1 MATTVD
7 QLIVEIKADTKD
19 LQRQLKNIEG
29 RIGGAGKKGGTA
41 FVPMIGS
48 LKSMLP
54 LLAGVG
60 TGIATISAVSGVAR
74 VGSEFEDMRDSLN
87 QVFGSVQ
94 AGQTAFNSILTFAQ
108 TTPFQIEDVTRAF
121 ISLKGAGIEPN
132 MGMLQT
138 FADTASTSIDQL
150 GAFNAMVR
158 LVQRSAAGGLGLEEI
173 NQLDDRGI
181 PATKILTDAL
191 GVSRLELSKFGQ
203 TAEGAANMVK
213 LLIDGMQEQFGG
225 AMVNKMDNLSTK
237 TSNMTIAFKE
247 LQNSV
252 FEGGLGEMLKS
263 LADRLGQL
271 ALRAAAFVRLVTS
284 TQSIADVTGVG
295 PGDPVGQNNALT
307 RLIEEEQA
315 VLDNL
320 ASANDRTAAKHGH
333 VAKSAGSQE
342 RLDMLKRM
350 QAETQI
356 QIDLLKDLEN
366 QENSTAVASSELSEA
381 FGELDTVV
389 KEAGQNLSRDF
400 ANALLEG
407 ESALESFKN
416 FTKAVVSEIIAT
428 FINLAVV
435 QPIISSIF
443 AGFGGSGVSPD
454 FVGPPKPPGLAGGGM
469 ASQGRPVL
477 VGERGPELFVP
488 HAPGN
493 IINSA
498 NTRSALSG
506 GGVVINQNISFAT
519 GVVPTVRAE
528 VTKMLPQ
535 IADVSKAAV
544 LDASL
549 RGGSFAKGLRGRS
562 G

>member
-29 RIGGAGKKGGTA
+29 RIGGAGNKGRTA
-41 FVPMIGS
+41 FLPMIGS
-48 LKSMLP
+48 LKSILP

-60 TGIATISAVSGVAR
+60 GGLVGIAAVTGIAR

-94 AGQTAFNSILTFAQ
+94 RGNAAFNNILTFAQ

-181 PATKILTDAL
+181 PATKILTEAL
-191 GVSRLELSKFGQ
+191 GKSRRELSDFGQ
-203 TAEGAANMVK
+203 TAEGAADMVQK
-213 LLIDGMQEQFGG
+213 LIAGMQEQFGG
-225 AMVNKMDNLSTK
+225 AMAEKMDNLSTK

-247 LQNSV
+247 LQNAV
-252 FEGGLGEMLKS
+252 FEGGLGGFLGN
-263 LADRLGQL
+263 LADKLGALATNAARTVRAITGNETAFDITGTMDPSEQLDRLAKLTEDTQNRIESRIAKGQ
-271 ALRAAAFVRLVTS
+271 VR
-284 TQSIADVTGVG
+284 G
-295 PGDPVGQNNALT
+295 
-307 RLIEEEQA
+307 
-315 VLDNL
+315 
-320 ASANDRTAAKHGH
+320 
-333 VAKSAGSQE
+333 AGSKQQ
-342 RLDMLKRM
+342 
-350 QAETQI
+350 QADR
-356 QIDLLKDLEN
+356 DLLKTIEVMTIDAEDALFDQALKEGLDD
-366 QENSTAVASSELSEA
+366 TKVKTTELSKA
-381 FGELDTVV
+381 MGELDNVV
-389 KEAGQNLSRDF
+389 KEAAQTLSREF
-400 ANALLEG
+400 ADALLEG
-407 ESALESFKN
+407 ESLLSSFGN
-416 FTKAVVSEIIAT
+416 FAKSIVSEIIAT
-428 FINLAVV
+428 FLRLAVV
-435 QPIISSIF
+435 EPILKSIF
-443 AGFGGSGVSPD
+443 PNMAFGSGGTPTVA
-454 FVGPPKPPGLAGGGM
+454 GAGGGL
-469 ASQGRPVL
+469 ATHGRPML

-493 IINSA
+493 IVNGA
-498 NTRSALSG
+498 DTRSAFSGG
-506 GGVVINQNISFAT
+506 GGVVVNQNISFAT

-549 RGGSFAKGLRGRS
+549 RGGSFSKGLRGRS

>member
-1 MATTVD
+1 MANTVD

-29 RIGGAGKKGGTA
+29 RIGGAGKAGGRA

-48 LKSMLP
+48 LKSIIP
-54 LLAGVG
+54 LLASVG
-60 TGIATISAVSGVAR
+60 AGLAGISAVQGIAR

-94 AGQTAFNSILTFAQ
+94 RGDAAFNSILTFAQ

-191 GVSRLELSKFGQ
+191 GVTRLELSKFGQ
-203 TAEGAANMVK
+203 TAEGAAAMVQM
-213 LLIDGMQEQFGG
+213 LIDGMQEQFGG
-225 AMVNKMDNLSTK
+225 AMINKMDNLSTK

-247 LQNSV
+247 LQNAV
-252 FEGGLGEMLKS
+252 FEGGLGTFLGDM
-263 LADRLGQL
+263 ADKLG
-271 ALRAAAFVRLVTS
+271 
-284 TQSIADVTGVG
+284 
-295 PGDPVGQNNALT
+295 
-307 RLIEEEQA
+307 
-315 VLDNL
+315 NL
-320 ASANDRTAAKHGH
+320 ASNIARMVRALSGNETLFDKTGTMNPADQLRILEEQRKLLRETLDANKT
-333 VAKSAGSQE
+333 
-342 RLDMLKRM
+342 KRSKGFGG
-350 QAETQI
+350 QVIKDIRDGKA
-356 QIDLLKDLEN
+356 DLLANEFDIIAAEDALFE
-366 QENSTAVASSELSEA
+366 EFMASPEFIAHMNKGAKGTTELSKA
-381 FGELDTVV
+381 MGELDNVV
-389 KEAGQNLSRDF
+389 SEAAQTLSREF
-400 ANALLEG
+400 ADALIAG
-407 ESALESFKN
+407 ESLLSSFSN
-416 FTKAVVSEIIAT
+416 FAKSIVSEIIAT
-428 FINLAVV
+428 FLRLAIVE
-435 QPIISSIF
+435 PILKGIF
-443 AGFGGSGVSPD
+443 PSLGTGTGTGT
-454 FVGPPKPPGLAGGGM
+454 GLAGGGM

-493 IINSA
+493 IINA
-498 NTRSALSG
+498 ADTRSALSG
-506 GGVVINQNISFAT
+506 GGVVVNQNISFAT

-544 LDASL
+544 LDATL
-549 RGGSFAKGLRGRS
+549 RGGSFSKGIRGRN

>member
-54 LLAGVG
+54 LLASVG
-60 TGIATISAVSGVAR
+60 AGIAGISAVSGIAR

-94 AGQTAFNSILTFAQ
+94 RGNAAFNNILTFAQ

-191 GVSRLELSKFGQ
+191 GVTRLELSKFGQ
-203 TAEGAANMVK
+203 TAEGAADMVQK
-213 LLIDGMQEQFGG
+213 LIAGMQEQFGG

-252 FEGGLGEMLKS
+252 FEGGLGEFLGDIADKLGA
-263 LADRLGQL
+263 LATNAARTVRAITGNETAFDFTGTMDPSEQLDRLAKLTDDTQKRIESRIAEGK
-271 ALRAAAFVRLVTS
+271 VR
-284 TQSIADVTGVG
+284 GG
-295 PGDPVGQNNALT
+295 
-307 RLIEEEQA
+307 
-315 VLDNL
+315 
-320 ASANDRTAAKHGH
+320 
-333 VAKSAGSQE
+333 GSQQQQQDRE
-342 RLDMLKRM
+342 
-350 QAETQI
+350 
-356 QIDLLKDLEN
+356 LLKTLEFMTIDAEDALFDEALK
-366 QENSTAVASSELSEA
+366 QGLDDTKVKTTELSKA
-381 FGELDTVV
+381 MGELDNVV
-389 KEAGQNLSRDF
+389 KEAAQTLSREF
-400 ANALLEG
+400 ADALLEG
-407 ESALESFKN
+407 ESLLSSFGN
-416 FTKAVVSEIIAT
+416 FAKSIVSEIIAT
-428 FINLAVV
+428 FLRLAVV
-435 QPIISSIF
+435 EPILKSIF
-443 AGFGGSGVSPD
+443 PNLGTSTGTPGVES
-454 FVGPPKPPGLAGGGM
+454 AGGGL
-469 ASQGRPVL
+469 ATHGRPML

-493 IINSA
+493 IVNGA
-498 NTRSALSG
+498 DTRSAFGGG
-506 GGVVINQNISFAT
+506 GGVVVNQNISFAT

-544 LDASL
+544 LDASM
-549 RGGSFAKGLRGRS
+549 RGGSFSKGIRGRN

>member
-54 LLAGVG
+54 LLASVG
-60 TGIATISAVSGVAR
+60 AGIAGISAVSGIAR

-94 AGQTAFNSILTFAQ
+94 RGNAAFNNILTFAQ

-191 GVSRLELSKFGQ
+191 GVTRLELSKFGQ
-203 TAEGAANMVK
+203 TAEGAADMVQK
-213 LLIDGMQEQFGG
+213 LIAGMQEQFGG

-252 FEGGLGEMLKS
+252 FEGGLGEFLGDIADKLGA
-263 LADRLGQL
+263 LATNAARTVRAITGNETAFDFTGTMDPSEQLDRLAKLTDDTQKRIESRIAEGK
-271 ALRAAAFVRLVTS
+271 VR
-284 TQSIADVTGVG
+284 GG
-295 PGDPVGQNNALT
+295 
-307 RLIEEEQA
+307 
-315 VLDNL
+315 
-320 ASANDRTAAKHGH
+320 
-333 VAKSAGSQE
+333 GSQQQQQDRE
-342 RLDMLKRM
+342 
-350 QAETQI
+350 
-356 QIDLLKDLEN
+356 LLKTLEFMTIN
-366 QENSTAVASSELSEA
+366 AEDALFDEALKQGLDDTKVKTTELSKA
-381 FGELDTVV
+381 MGELDNVV
-389 KEAGQNLSRDF
+389 KEAAQTLSREF
-400 ANALLEG
+400 ADALLEG
-407 ESALESFKN
+407 ESLLSSFGN
-416 FTKAVVSEIIAT
+416 FAKSIVSEIIAT
-428 FINLAVV
+428 FLRLAVV
-435 QPIISSIF
+435 EPILKSIF
-443 AGFGGSGVSPD
+443 PNLGTGTGTPGVES
-454 FVGPPKPPGLAGGGM
+454 AGGGL
-469 ASQGRPVL
+469 ATHGRPML

-493 IINSA
+493 IVNGA
-498 NTRSALSG
+498 DTRSALGGG
-506 GGVVINQNISFAT
+506 GGVVVNQNISFAT

-549 RGGSFAKGLRGRS
+549 RGGSFSKGLRGRS

>member
-29 RIGGAGKKGGTA
+29 RIGGAGNKGRTA
-41 FVPMIGS
+41 FLPMIGS
-48 LKSMLP
+48 LKTMLP
-54 LLAGVG
+54 LLASVG
-60 TGIATISAVSGVAR
+60 GGLAVFSTFSGIAR

-87 QVFGSVQ
+87 QVFGSIQ
-94 AGQTAFNSILTFAQ
+94 RGNAAFNNILTFAQ

-121 ISLKGAGIEPN
+121 ISLKGAGVEPN
-132 MGMLQT
+132 MDMLQT

-191 GVSRLELSKFGQ
+191 GKSRRELSDFGQ
-203 TAEGAANMVK
+203 TAEGAADMVQK
-213 LLIDGMQEQFGG
+213 LIAGLQEQFGG

-252 FEGGLGEMLKS
+252 FESGFGEFLGNIADKLGA
-263 LADRLGQL
+263 LATNAARTVRAISGNETAFDITGTMDPSEQLDRLAKLTDDTQKRIESRIAEGK
-271 ALRAAAFVRLVTS
+271 VR
-284 TQSIADVTGVG
+284 GG
-295 PGDPVGQNNALT
+295 
-307 RLIEEEQA
+307 
-315 VLDNL
+315 
-320 ASANDRTAAKHGH
+320 
-333 VAKSAGSQE
+333 GSQQQQQDRE
-342 RLDMLKRM
+342 
-350 QAETQI
+350 
-356 QIDLLKDLEN
+356 LLKTLEFMTIN
-366 QENSTAVASSELSEA
+366 AEDALFDEALKQGLDDTKVKTTELSKA
-381 FGELDTVV
+381 MGELDNVV
-389 KEAGQNLSRDF
+389 KEAAQTLSREF
-400 ANALLEG
+400 ADALLEG
-407 ESALESFKN
+407 ESLLSSFGN
-416 FTKAVVSEIIAT
+416 FAKSIVSEIIAT
-428 FINLAVV
+428 FLRLAVV
-435 QPIISSIF
+435 EPILKSIF
-443 AGFGGSGVSPD
+443 PNLGTGTGTPGVES
-454 FVGPPKPPGLAGGGM
+454 AGGGL
-469 ASQGRPVL
+469 ATHGRPML

-493 IINSA
+493 IVNGA
-498 NTRSALSG
+498 DTRSAFGGG
-506 GGVVINQNISFAT
+506 GGVVVNQNISFAT

-544 LDASL
+544 LDASM
-549 RGGSFAKGLRGRS
+549 RGGSFSKGIRGRN

>member
-29 RIGGAGKKGGTA
+29 RIGGAGNKGRTA

-54 LLAGVG
+54 LLASVG
-60 TGIATISAVSGVAR
+60 AGIAGISAVSGIAR

-94 AGQTAFNSILTFAQ
+94 RGNAAFNNILTFAQ

-191 GVSRLELSKFGQ
+191 GVTRLELSKFGQ
-203 TAEGAANMVK
+203 TAEGAADMVQK
-213 LLIDGMQEQFGG
+213 LIAGMQEQFGG

-252 FEGGLGEMLKS
+252 FEGGLGEFLGDIADKLGA
-263 LADRLGQL
+263 LATNAARTVRAITGNETAFDFTGTMDPSEQLDRLAKLTDDTQKRIESRIAEGK
-271 ALRAAAFVRLVTS
+271 VR
-284 TQSIADVTGVG
+284 GG
-295 PGDPVGQNNALT
+295 
-307 RLIEEEQA
+307 
-315 VLDNL
+315 
-320 ASANDRTAAKHGH
+320 
-333 VAKSAGSQE
+333 GSQQQQQDRE
-342 RLDMLKRM
+342 
-350 QAETQI
+350 
-356 QIDLLKDLEN
+356 LLKTLEFMTIN
-366 QENSTAVASSELSEA
+366 AEDALFDEALKQGLDDTKVKTTELSKA
-381 FGELDTVV
+381 MGELDNVV
-389 KEAGQNLSRDF
+389 KEAAQTLSREF
-400 ANALLEG
+400 ADALLEG
-407 ESALESFKN
+407 ESLLSSFGN
-416 FTKAVVSEIIAT
+416 FAKSIVSEIIAT
-428 FINLAVV
+428 FLRLAVV
-435 QPIISSIF
+435 EPILKSIF
-443 AGFGGSGVSPD
+443 PNLGTGTGTPGVES
-454 FVGPPKPPGLAGGGM
+454 AGGGL
-469 ASQGRPVL
+469 ATHGRPML
-477 VGERGPELFVP
+477 VGECGPELFVP

-493 IINSA
+493 IVNGA
-498 NTRSALSG
+498 DTRSALGGG
-506 GGVVINQNISFAT
+506 GGVVVNQNISFAT

-549 RGGSFAKGLRGRS
+549 RGGSFSKGLRGRS

>member
-1 MATTVD
+1 MANTVD

-29 RIGGAGKKGGTA
+29 RIGGAGKTGGRA

-48 LKSMLP
+48 LKSIIP
-54 LLAGVG
+54 LLASVG
-60 TGIATISAVSGVAR
+60 AGLAGISAVQGIAR

-94 AGQTAFNSILTFAQ
+94 RGDAAFNSILTFAQ

-191 GVSRLELSKFGQ
+191 GVTRLELSKFGQ
-203 TAEGAANMVK
+203 TAEGAAAMVQM
-213 LLIDGMQEQFGG
+213 LIDGMQEQFGG
-225 AMVNKMDNLSTK
+225 AMINKMDNLSTK

-247 LQNSV
+247 LQNAV
-252 FEGGLGEMLKS
+252 FEGGLGTFLGDM
-263 LADRLGQL
+263 ADKLG
-271 ALRAAAFVRLVTS
+271 
-284 TQSIADVTGVG
+284 
-295 PGDPVGQNNALT
+295 
-307 RLIEEEQA
+307 
-315 VLDNL
+315 NL
-320 ASANDRTAAKHGH
+320 ASNIARTVRAMSGNETLFDKTGTMNPADQLRILEEQRKLLQDTLKANQSLKEKGFGGKIIKDIRTGKA
-333 VAKSAGSQE
+333 
-342 RLDMLKRM
+342 
-350 QAETQI
+350 
-356 QIDLLKDLEN
+356 DLLANEFDIIAAEDALFE
-366 QENSTAVASSELSEA
+366 EFMASPEFIAHMNKGAKGTTELSKA
-381 FGELDTVV
+381 MGELDTVV
-389 KEAGQNLSRDF
+389 SEAAQTLSREF
-400 ANALLEG
+400 ADALIAG
-407 ESALESFKN
+407 ESLLSSFSN
-416 FTKAVVSEIIAT
+416 FAKSIVSEIIAT
-428 FINLAVV
+428 FLRLAVV
-435 QPIISSIF
+435 EPILKGIF
-443 AGFGGSGVSPD
+443 PNMSFGSGT
-454 FVGPPKPPGLAGGGM
+454 GTGLAGGGM

-493 IINSA
+493 ILNA
-498 NTRSALSG
+498 ADTRSALSG
-506 GGVVINQNISFAT
+506 GGVVVNQNISFAT

-544 LDASL
+544 LDATL
-549 RGGSFAKGLRGRS
+549 RGGSFSKGIRGRN

>member
-1 MATTVD
+1 MANTVD

-29 RIGGAGKKGGTA
+29 RIGGAGKAGGRA

-48 LKSMLP
+48 LKSIIP
-54 LLAGVG
+54 LLASVG
-60 TGIATISAVSGVAR
+60 AGLAGISAVQGIAR

-94 AGQTAFNSILTFAQ
+94 RGDAAFNSILTFAQ

-191 GVSRLELSKFGQ
+191 GVTRLELSKFGQ
-203 TAEGAANMVK
+203 TAEGAAAMVQM
-213 LLIDGMQEQFGG
+213 LIDGMQEQFGG
-225 AMVNKMDNLSTK
+225 AMINKMDNLSTK

-247 LQNSV
+247 LQNAV
-252 FEGGLGEMLKS
+252 FEGGLGTFLGDM
-263 LADRLGQL
+263 ADKLG
-271 ALRAAAFVRLVTS
+271 
-284 TQSIADVTGVG
+284 
-295 PGDPVGQNNALT
+295 
-307 RLIEEEQA
+307 
-315 VLDNL
+315 NL
-320 ASANDRTAAKHGH
+320 ASNIARMVRALSGNETLFDKTGTMNPADQLRILEEQRKLLRETLDANKT
-333 VAKSAGSQE
+333 
-342 RLDMLKRM
+342 KRSKGFGG
-350 QAETQI
+350 QVIKDIRDGKA
-356 QIDLLKDLEN
+356 DLLANEFDIIAAEDALFE
-366 QENSTAVASSELSEA
+366 EFMASPEFIAHMNKGAKGTTELSKA
-381 FGELDTVV
+381 MGELDTVV
-389 KEAGQNLSRDF
+389 SEAAQTLSREF
-400 ANALLEG
+400 ADALIAG
-407 ESALESFKN
+407 ESLLSSFSN
-416 FTKAVVSEIIAT
+416 FAKSIVSEIIAT
-428 FINLAVV
+428 FLRLAIVE
-435 QPIISSIF
+435 PILKGIF
-443 AGFGGSGVSPD
+443 PSLGTGTGTGT
-454 FVGPPKPPGLAGGGM
+454 GLAGGGM

-493 IINSA
+493 IINA
-498 NTRSALSG
+498 ADTRSALSG
-506 GGVVINQNISFAT
+506 GGVVVNQNISFAT

-544 LDASL
+544 LDATL
-549 RGGSFAKGLRGRS
+549 RGGSFSKGIRGRN

>member
-1 MATTVD
+1 
-7 QLIVEIKADTKD
+7 
-19 LQRQLKNIEG
+19 
-29 RIGGAGKKGGTA
+29 
-41 FVPMIGS
+41 
-48 LKSMLP
+48 
-54 LLAGVG
+54 
-60 TGIATISAVSGVAR
+60 
-74 VGSEFEDMRDSLN
+74 
-87 QVFGSVQ
+87 
-94 AGQTAFNSILTFAQ
+94 
-108 TTPFQIEDVTRAF
+108 
-121 ISLKGAGIEPN
+121 
-132 MGMLQT
+132 
-138 FADTASTSIDQL
+138 
-150 GAFNAMVR
+150 
-158 LVQRSAAGGLGLEEI
+158 
-173 NQLDDRGI
+173 
-181 PATKILTDAL
+181 
-191 GVSRLELSKFGQ
+191 
-203 TAEGAANMVK
+203 
-213 LLIDGMQEQFGG
+213 
-225 AMVNKMDNLSTK
+225 MDNLSTK

-333 VAKSAGSQE
+333 AAKTAGSQE

-407 ESALESFKN
+407 ESALES
-416 FTKAVVSEIIAT
+416 

>member
-1 MATTVD
+1 MANTVD

-29 RIGGAGKKGGTA
+29 RIGGAGKTGGRA

-48 LKSMLP
+48 LKSIIP
-54 LLAGVG
+54 LLASVG
-60 TGIATISAVSGVAR
+60 AGLAGISAVQGIAR

-94 AGQTAFNSILTFAQ
+94 RGDAAFNSILTFAQ

-191 GVSRLELSKFGQ
+191 GVTRLELSKFGQ
-203 TAEGAANMVK
+203 TAEGAAAMVQM
-213 LLIDGMQEQFGG
+213 LIDGMQEQFGG
-225 AMVNKMDNLSTK
+225 AMINKMDNLSTK

-247 LQNSV
+247 LQNAV
-252 FEGGLGEMLKS
+252 FEGGLGTFLGDM
-263 LADRLGQL
+263 ADKLG
-271 ALRAAAFVRLVTS
+271 
-284 TQSIADVTGVG
+284 
-295 PGDPVGQNNALT
+295 
-307 RLIEEEQA
+307 
-315 VLDNL
+315 NL
-320 ASANDRTAAKHGH
+320 ASNIARTVRAMSGNETLFDKTGTMNRADQLRILEEQRKLLQDTLKANQSLKEKGFGGKIIKDIRTGKA
-333 VAKSAGSQE
+333 
-342 RLDMLKRM
+342 
-350 QAETQI
+350 
-356 QIDLLKDLEN
+356 DLLANEFDIIAAEDALFE
-366 QENSTAVASSELSEA
+366 EFMASPEFIAHMNKGAKGTTELSKA
-381 FGELDTVV
+381 MGELDTVV
-389 KEAGQNLSRDF
+389 SEAAQTLSREF
-400 ANALLEG
+400 ADALIAG
-407 ESALESFKN
+407 ESLLSSFSN
-416 FTKAVVSEIIAT
+416 FAKSIVSEIIAT
-428 FINLAVV
+428 FLRLSVV
-435 QPIISSIF
+435 EPILKGIF
-443 AGFGGSGVSPD
+443 PNMSFGSGT
-454 FVGPPKPPGLAGGGM
+454 GTGLAGGGM

-493 IINSA
+493 IVNA
-498 NTRSALSG
+498 ADTRTALSG
-506 GGVVINQNISFAT
+506 GGVVVNQNISFAT

-544 LDASL
+544 LDATL
-549 RGGSFAKGLRGRS
+549 RGGSFSKGIRGRN

>member
-1 MATTVD
+1 MANTVD

-29 RIGGAGKKGGTA
+29 RIGGAGKTGGRA

-48 LKSMLP
+48 LKSIIP
-54 LLAGVG
+54 LLASVG
-60 TGIATISAVSGVAR
+60 AGLAGISAVQGIAR

-94 AGQTAFNSILTFAQ
+94 RGDAAFNSILTFAQ

-191 GVSRLELSKFGQ
+191 GVTRLELSKFGQ
-203 TAEGAANMVK
+203 TAEGAAAMVQM
-213 LLIDGMQEQFGG
+213 LIDGMQEQFGG
-225 AMVNKMDNLSTK
+225 AMINKMDNLSTK

-247 LQNSV
+247 LQNAV
-252 FEGGLGEMLKS
+252 FEGGLGTFLGDM
-263 LADRLGQL
+263 ADKLG
-271 ALRAAAFVRLVTS
+271 
-284 TQSIADVTGVG
+284 
-295 PGDPVGQNNALT
+295 
-307 RLIEEEQA
+307 
-315 VLDNL
+315 NL
-320 ASANDRTAAKHGH
+320 ASNIARTVRAMSGNETLFDKTGTMNPADQLRILEEQRKLLQDTLKANQSLKEKGFGGKIIKDIRTGKA
-333 VAKSAGSQE
+333 
-342 RLDMLKRM
+342 
-350 QAETQI
+350 
-356 QIDLLKDLEN
+356 DLLANEFDIIAAEDALFE
-366 QENSTAVASSELSEA
+366 EFMASPEFIAHMNKGAKGTTELSKA
-381 FGELDTVV
+381 MGELDTVV
-389 KEAGQNLSRDF
+389 SEAAQTLSREF
-400 ANALLEG
+400 ADALIAG
-407 ESALESFKN
+407 ESLLSSFSN
-416 FTKAVVSEIIAT
+416 FAKSIVSEIIAT
-428 FINLAVV
+428 FLRLAVV
-435 QPIISSIF
+435 EPILKGIF
-443 AGFGGSGVSPD
+443 PNMSFGSGT
-454 FVGPPKPPGLAGGGM
+454 GTGLAGGGM

-493 IINSA
+493 IVNA
-498 NTRSALSG
+498 ADTRTALSG
-506 GGVVINQNISFAT
+506 GGVVVNQNISFAT

-544 LDASL
+544 LDATL
-549 RGGSFAKGLRGRS
+549 RGGSFSKGIRGRN

>member
-1 MATTVD
+1 MANTVD
-7 QLIVEIKADTKD
+7 QLIVEIKADTRD

-29 RIGGAGKKGGTA
+29 RIGGAGKAGGTA

-48 LKSMLP
+48 LKSIIP
-54 LLAGVG
+54 LLASVG
-60 TGIATISAVSGVAR
+60 AGLAGIAAVQGIAR

-94 AGQTAFNSILTFAQ
+94 RGNSAFNNILTFAQ

-132 MGMLQT
+132 MDMLQT

-181 PATKILTDAL
+181 PATKILTEAL
-191 GVSRLELSKFGQ
+191 GVNRLELSKFGQ
-203 TAEGAANMVK
+203 TAEGAADMVQK
-213 LLIDGMQEQFGG
+213 LIAGMQEQFGG
-225 AMVNKMDNLSTK
+225 AMINKMDNLSTK

-252 FEGGLGEMLKS
+252 FEGGLGDFLGNIADKLGA
-263 LADRLGQL
+263 LATNAARTVRAITGNETAFDLTGTMDPSEQLDRLAKLTEDTQRRIETRIAEGKVRGGGSKNQQRDREL
-271 ALRAAAFVRLVTS
+271 LQNLEFMTIDAEDALFDEAMR
-284 TQSIADVTGVG
+284 
-295 PGDPVGQNNALT
+295 QNLSDT
-307 RLIEEEQA
+307 EVQ
-315 VLDNL
+315 
-320 ASANDRTAAKHGH
+320 T
-333 VAKSAGSQE
+333 
-342 RLDMLKRM
+342 
-350 QAETQI
+350 T
-356 QIDLLKDLEN
+356 
-366 QENSTAVASSELSEA
+366 ELSKA
-381 FGELDTVV
+381 MGELDNVV
-389 KEAGQNLSRDF
+389 LEASQTLSREF
-400 ANALLEG
+400 ADALLEG
-407 ESALESFKN
+407 ESLLGSFSN
-416 FTKAVVSEIIAT
+416 FAKSIVSEIIAT
-428 FINLAVV
+428 FLRLAVV
-435 QPIISSIF
+435 QPILQGIF
-443 AGFGGSGVSPD
+443 PGMSFGTGTLPQS
-454 FVGPPKPPGLAGGGM
+454 AGGGV
-469 ASQGRPVL
+469 ATHGRPML

-493 IINSA
+493 IVNA
-498 NTRSALSG
+498 ADTRSAISG
-506 GGVVINQNISFAT
+506 GGVVVNQNISFAT

-544 LDASL
+544 LDATL
-549 RGGSFAKGLRGRS
+549 RGGSFSKGMRGRN

>member
-1 MATTVD
+1 MANTVD

-29 RIGGAGKKGGTA
+29 RIGGAGKTGGRA

-48 LKSMLP
+48 LKSIIP
-54 LLAGVG
+54 LLASVG
-60 TGIATISAVSGVAR
+60 AGLAGISAVQGIAR

-94 AGQTAFNSILTFAQ
+94 RGDAAFNSILTFAQ

-191 GVSRLELSKFGQ
+191 GVTRLELSKFGQ
-203 TAEGAANMVK
+203 TAEGAAAMVQM
-213 LLIDGMQEQFGG
+213 LIDGMQEQFGG
-225 AMVNKMDNLSTK
+225 AMINKMDNLSTK

-247 LQNSV
+247 LQNAV
-252 FEGGLGEMLKS
+252 FEGGLGTFLGDM
-263 LADRLGQL
+263 ADKLG
-271 ALRAAAFVRLVTS
+271 
-284 TQSIADVTGVG
+284 
-295 PGDPVGQNNALT
+295 
-307 RLIEEEQA
+307 
-315 VLDNL
+315 NL
-320 ASANDRTAAKHGH
+320 ASNIARTVRAMSGNETLFDKTNTMNPADQLRILEEQRKLLQDTLKANQSLKEKGFGGKIIKDIRTGKA
-333 VAKSAGSQE
+333 
-342 RLDMLKRM
+342 
-350 QAETQI
+350 
-356 QIDLLKDLEN
+356 DLLANEFDIIAAEDALFE
-366 QENSTAVASSELSEA
+366 EFMASPEFIAHMNKGAKGTTELSKA
-381 FGELDTVV
+381 MGELDTVV
-389 KEAGQNLSRDF
+389 SEAAQTLSREF
-400 ANALLEG
+400 ADALIAG
-407 ESALESFKN
+407 ESLLSSFSN
-416 FTKAVVSEIIAT
+416 FAKSIVSEIIAT
-428 FINLAVV
+428 FLRLAVV
-435 QPIISSIF
+435 EPILKGIF
-443 AGFGGSGVSPD
+443 PNMSFGSGT
-454 FVGPPKPPGLAGGGM
+454 GTGLAGGGM
-469 ASQGRPVL
+469 GSQGRPVL

-493 IINSA
+493 IVNA
-498 NTRSALSG
+498 ADTRTALSG
-506 GGVVINQNISFAT
+506 GGVVVNQNISFAT

-544 LDASL
+544 LDATL
-549 RGGSFAKGLRGRS
+549 RGGSFSKGIRGRN

>member
-29 RIGGAGKKGGTA
+29 RIGGAGNKGRTA
-41 FVPMIGS
+41 FVPMIGN

-54 LLAGVG
+54 LLASVG
-60 TGIATISAVSGVAR
+60 AGIAGISAVSGIAR

-94 AGQTAFNSILTFAQ
+94 RGNAAFNNILTFAQ

-132 MGMLQT
+132 MNMLQT
-138 FADTASTSIDQL
+138 FADAASTSVDQL
-150 GAFNAMVR
+150 GSFNAMVR

-191 GVSRLELSKFGQ
+191 QVSRLELSKFGQ
-203 TAEGAANMVK
+203 TAKGAAAMVQI
-213 LLIDGMQEQFGG
+213 LINGLQEQFGG

-247 LQNSV
+247 LQNSI
-252 FEGGLGEMLKS
+252 FEGGLADFLKDM
-263 LADRLGQL
+263 ADRMTNM
-271 ALRAAAFVRLVTS
+271 ANSAARLVRSVSGNETLF
-284 TQSIADVTGVG
+284 DKTGTMS
-295 PGDPVGQNNALT
+295 PSEQLKI
-307 RLIEEEQA
+307 LEEQRD
-315 VLDNL
+315 VLKDALKLNQTNL
-320 ASANDRTAAKHGH
+320 GTKTGQASGTT
-333 VAKSAGSQE
+333 
-342 RLDMLKRM
+342 KRN
-350 QAETQI
+350 I
-356 QIDLLKDLEN
+356 GRINSDLLEN
-366 QENSTAVASSELSEA
+366 EFDIMEAEDAIFEEFLSSPEGIALMEAGKTATTELA
-381 FGELDTVV
+381 KAMGELDNVV
-389 KEAGQNLSRDF
+389 KEAAQTLSREF
-400 ANALLEG
+400 ADALLEG
-407 ESALESFKN
+407 ESLLSSFGN
-416 FTKAVVSEIIAT
+416 FAKSIVSEIIAT
-428 FINLAVV
+428 FLRLAVV
-435 QPIISSIF
+435 EPMLKSIF
-443 AGFGGSGVSPD
+443 PNLGTGTGTPTVQG
-454 FVGPPKPPGLAGGGM
+454 AGGGL
-469 ASQGRPVL
+469 ATHGRPML

-493 IINSA
+493 IVNGA
-498 NTRSALSG
+498 DTRSALSG
-506 GGVVINQNISFAT
+506 GGGVVVNQNISFAT

-549 RGGSFAKGLRGRS
+549 RGGSFSKGLRGRS